1 MWLLY
6 TDARLA
12 FLKME
17 TFFSTKYNVN
27 ALPLY
32 LLRPT
37 NSKDYIHRVGRT
49 ARAGRA
55 GKSITMVCQY
65 DVEIY
70 QKIEAAIGKKLEEW
84 PHEKDQIMVLKER
97 VDEAKRIAEQEIK
110 VTFFLLFRKLQKIHH
125 CVLLLVW
132 LFFVFNRT

>member
-1 MWLLY
+1 M
-6 TDARLA
+6 
-12 FLKME
+12 
-17 TFFSTKYNVN
+17 
-27 ALPLY
+27 
-32 LLRPT
+32 
-37 NSKDYIHRVGRT
+37 GRT

-110 VTFFLLFRKLQKIHH
+110 VTFFFFRKLQKIHH

>member
-1 MWLLY
+1 MECCSLGQLGIMPSMH
-6 TDARLA
+6 TPDGGGAKISTKTTHFPL
-12 FLKME
+12 FL
-17 TFFSTKYNVN
+17 FFS
-27 ALPLY
+27 
-32 LLRPT
+32 PT

-110 VTFFLLFRKLQKIHH
+110 VT
-125 CVLLLVW
+125 C
-132 LFFVFNRT
+132 

>member
-6 TDARLA
+6 TDAPSLFKNGNF
-12 FLKME
+12 FLFNE
-17 TFFSTKYNVN
+17 TQRKRSSF
-27 ALPLY
+27 

-84 PHEKDQIMVLKER
+84 PHEKDQVMVLKER

-110 VTFFLLFRKLQKIHH
+110 VTFFFFLF
-125 CVLLLVW
+125 
-132 LFFVFNRT
+132 

>member
-1 MWLLY
+1 M
-6 TDARLA
+6 
-12 FLKME
+12 
-17 TFFSTKYNVN
+17 
-27 ALPLY
+27 
-32 LLRPT
+32 
-37 NSKDYIHRVGRT
+37 GRT

-110 VTFFLLFRKLQKIHH
+110 VTFFFFRKSQKIHH
-125 CVLLLVW
+125 CVLLLV
-132 LFFVFNRT
+132 

>member
-1 MWLLY
+1 M
-6 TDARLA
+6 
-12 FLKME
+12 
-17 TFFSTKYNVN
+17 
-27 ALPLY
+27 
-32 LLRPT
+32 
-37 NSKDYIHRVGRT
+37 GRT